1 MRFIFGSV
9 LIALLA
15 ACTTS
20 MGNYYTQTVQSW
32 RGGNINTLHH
42 RWGRPDSRYSG
53 PNRSVVY
60 VYNTNIVS
68 RTSSALNANGA
79 NRGPMSHTCSAVFT
93 VDRSGT
99 IIDTKVLGKN
109 CYASAKFAQRMSDSR

>member
-1 MRFIFGSV
+1 MRFIFVSV

-15 ACTTS
+15 ACTTP

-42 RWGRPDSRYSG
+42 HWGRPDNRYSG
-53 PNRSVVY
+53 PNHTVTY

-68 RTSSALNANGA
+68 RTSSALNANGG
-79 NRGPMSHTCSAVFT
+79 NRGLNSHTCSATFT
-93 VDRSGT
+93 ADRSGT
-99 IIDTKVLGKN
+99 IIDTKVIGKN
-109 CYASAKFAQRMSDSR
+109 CYASPKFAQRMSDSR